1 MDVTDL
7 PGYMVD
13 EKVHIARRYL
23 LPRQREAHG
32 LTTSQ
37 LRIQKAAMP
46 RIVEGWTREAG
57 VRELE
62 RRIGRIC
69 RKVTRKVA
77 DGEKKRISVAIKA
90 LPEFLG
96 PRRYQKEL
104 VRKSPPEGTAV
115 GLAWTPVGGDVLFI
129 EATGMPGRGN
139 FKLTGQIGSVMQES
153 ASIAI
158 SYIRTRAEELDIDP
172 DVFRKADL
180 HVHFPAGAIP
190 KDGPSAGVTIVTALI
205 GLMSG
210 KKGRRIKARLAMTG
224 EMTLRGDVLPVGG
237 VRDKCLAAHRAGVRT
252 IILPDR
258 NRRDVDE
265 IPEHAVKDLTFVF
278 AKTYDDVLEAA
289 FR

>member
-1 MDVTDL
+1 VAVKDL
-7 PGYMVD
+7 PD
-13 EKVHIARRYL
+13 
-23 LPRQREAHG
+23 
-32 LTTSQ
+32 
-37 LRIQKAAMP
+37 
-46 RIVEGWTREAG
+46 
-57 VRELE
+57 
-62 RRIGRIC
+62 
-69 RKVTRKVA
+69 
-77 DGEKKRISVAIKA
+77 
-90 LPEFLG
+90 FLG
-96 PRRYQKEL
+96 PKRYEKEL

-210 KKGRRIKARLAMTG
+210 TKGRRVKARLAMTG
-224 EMTLRGDVLPVGG
+224 EMTLRGEVLPVGG
-237 VRDKCLAAHRAGVRT
+237 IRDKCLAAHRAGVRT

-289 FR
+289 FRS